1 MKSGLVVVI
10 ALAARA
16 AHADEYPDA
25 VVDRPLNLLPGM
37 TAVYVSEEVTSTVT
51 GTLDHREPDL
61 ILAHGFGPVE
71 IAAELGQYAELH
83 ASLTT
88 HGIPESIE
96 IYALSG
102 VPQADDSLHVA
113 QGASVGQRLHLV
125 PGQLALAGGFG
136 FVLSENRYRTETG
149 TLGWSNVVSGFVDA
163 RVEVQLLPQ
172 LALTAGMSG
181 GAPIAHSAGPS
192 YVRSTSGGGGFIIT
206 LHTWDIYANG
216 GVSVVTDHWM
226 PYVNAGFSKRW
237 GR

>member
-1 MKSGLVVVI
+1 MKLGLVVAI

-102 VPQADDSLHVA
+102 VPQADDSL
-113 QGASVGQRLHLV
+113 
-125 PGQLALAGGFG
+125 
-136 FVLSENRYRTETG
+136 
-149 TLGWSNVVSGFVDA
+149 
-163 RVEVQLLPQ
+163 QLLPQ